1 MDSRER
7 VFRALERKGPDRLPL
22 FHQLLPGGHLKYG
35 KRGAARVQAL
45 GPPTLPGMP
54 RLQRSC

>member
-7 VFRALERKGPDRLPL
+7 VFRALGRTGPDRLPL

-35 KRGAARVQAL
+35 KRLEELLAS
-45 GPPTLPGMP
+45 LPSDG
-54 RLQRSC
+54 